1 MPTVSLDG
9 FSFSGLAPTFI
20 NCYEVNTQRRAYST
34 LVLWKLTVIL
44 RNSLPFTVPVG
55 PLPYPQHPTTGQHS
69 QQNES
74 G

>member
-1 MPTVSLDG
+1 MSTVSLDG
-9 FSFSGLAPTFI
+9 LSFSGLVSTFI
-20 NCYEVNTQRRAYST
+20 NCYEVNTQRQAHST
-34 LVLWKLTVIL
+34 LVLRKLTVIP

-55 PLPYPQHPTTGQHS
+55 SLPYPQHPTTGQQS